1 MKISILLPYKENFSP
16 LYPGAVS
23 LFIND
28 TSKISKYKKYIKVYG
43 STDYKKIFNIK
54 YQNIELSKRF
64 MGSQTKLYISKFV
77 EYERKDPS
85 ALIEIHNRPIYLRY
99 LSEKLNN
106 RTFTVFFHNDPL
118 SMEGSKSINDRNFLL
133 KNCYRIIFNSNWSK
147 NRFLEGLDHK
157 YINSEKLKV
166 FFQSAKKGDL
176 KYLKN
181 KKKWITFVGKL
192 NKAKGYDIFG
202 QAITK
207 ILNNNKNWTAK
218 VVGDEKREK
227 ISFNH
232 KNVEKLG
239 FLNHQKVLSLY
250 RQTSIAV
257 VCSRW
262 EEPFGRTS
270 LEASANG
277 CAVIISNKGGLPETV
292 TNAVVLNQLTPNE
305 LYKKINNL
313 IKNTSERKKLQLL
326 SIKNFFLTHKYISS
340 LIDSYID

>member
-133 KNCYRIIFNSNWSK
+133 KNSYRIIFNSNWSK

-181 KKKWITFVGKL
+181 KKKRVTFGGK
-192 NKAKGYDIFG
+192 
-202 QAITK
+202 
-207 ILNNNKNWTAK
+207 
-218 VVGDEKREK
+218 V
-227 ISFNH
+227 
-232 KNVEKLG
+232 
-239 FLNHQKVLSLY
+239 
-250 RQTSIAV
+250 
-257 VCSRW
+257 
-262 EEPFGRTS
+262 
-270 LEASANG
+270 
-277 CAVIISNKGGLPETV
+277 NKG
-292 TNAVVLNQLTPNE
+292 
-305 LYKKINNL
+305 
-313 IKNTSERKKLQLL
+313 
-326 SIKNFFLTHKYISS
+326 
-340 LIDSYID
+340 